1 MRWWRNIRQNCWRHW
16 PTKARKQLLC
26 YDRPKPHF
34 KPNRLTMKPSK
45 SLLLFVAFVSLA
57 LLGAALYLQYGKHM
71 QPCPLC
77 IIQRYAFAALALLC
91 ILFAILPQAATRF
104 GAGLATLAALAGAGT
119 AGWHLWVVAHPGTSC
134 GIDPMETALNH
145 IPTARLMPFLFN
157 ADGFCTTPYAPIF
170 GLSIPAWSLIWFLVL
185 ALMLGR
191 AAFARR

>member
-1 MRWWRNIRQNCWRHW
+1 
-16 PTKARKQLLC
+16 
-26 YDRPKPHF
+26 
-34 KPNRLTMKPSK
+34 MKPSK

-119 AGWHLWVVAHPGTSC
+119 AIWHLWVVAHPGTSC

>member
-1 MRWWRNIRQNCWRHW
+1 
-16 PTKARKQLLC
+16 
-26 YDRPKPHF
+26 
-34 KPNRLTMKPSK
+34 MKPSK
-45 SLLLFVAFVSLA
+45 SLLLFVAFISLA

-77 IIQRYAFAALALLC
+77 IIQRYAFSALALIC
-91 ILFAILPQAATRF
+91 ILFAILPQAAARF
-104 GAGLATLAALAGAGT
+104 GASLATLAALVGAGT
-119 AGWHLWVVAHPGTSC
+119 ASWHLWVVAHPGTSC

-170 GLSIPAWSLIWFLVL
+170 GLSIPAWSLIWFLAL
-185 ALMLGR
+185 AFMLGR